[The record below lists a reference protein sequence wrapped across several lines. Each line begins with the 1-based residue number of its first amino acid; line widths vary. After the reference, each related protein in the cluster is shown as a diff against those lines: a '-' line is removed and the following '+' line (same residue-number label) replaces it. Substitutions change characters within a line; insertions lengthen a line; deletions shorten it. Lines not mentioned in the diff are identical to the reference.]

1 MSKSHSSP
9 ILITPQTAWE
19 HKLAALP
26 LYGSGSNVIPAI
38 HVADLAAIL
47 VCVLENKPENFA
59 PVTSTVKYPVLAAFD
74 RREPEDYM
82 DVTQLGTVREEDNQS
97 R

>member
-1 MSKSHSSP
+1 MLP
-9 ILITPQTAWE
+9 IAVAEIWPEYAGAIAV
-19 HKLAALP
+19 HAIKAID
-26 LYGSGSNVIPAI
+26 NVIAKI
-38 HVADLAAIL
+38 
-47 VCVLENKPENFA
+47 LENKPENFA

-82 DVTQLGTVREEDNQS
+82 DVTQLGTVREEENQS